1 MFWGQGA
8 DQGTVGVGTVDEEVV
23 SAAFDTVGKG
33 DSRRR
38 ARRPGEGNDPPLG
51 CELSLSEN
59 DQGMLLG
66 FANRHTTSCGYR
78 RSTRPP
84 SGGSTSSFDEM
95 PPRDVKSGLAG
106 LA

>member
-1 MFWGQGA
+1 VNGVFWGQGA

-51 CELSLSEN
+51 CELTLSEN
-59 DQGMLLG
+59 DQGNAVGLCEPAYDIVRLPPLYE
-66 FANRHTTSCGYR
+66 AAQR
-78 RSTRPP
+78 RLN
-84 SGGSTSSFDEM
+84 E
-95 PPRDVKSGLAG
+95 LI
-106 LA
+106 